1 MSFEGM
7 GPTLAVQGRTNK
19 EVFEAYVEWAL
30 APSLKAGQQVV
41 VVVVMDNLSAYKS
54 EEVREL
60 IEERGS
66 ARCSS

>member
-7 GPTLAVQGRTNK
+7 GPTLAVQGGTNK

-41 VVVVMDNLSAYKS
+41 VDNLSAYKS